1 MLGKKCRI
9 EFICTILKFLY
20 RNGPDDI
27 KIPILGAT
35 FKVRERIGKSYL
47 WGCCRIIEKLPD
59 MDRDGKN
66 AAAKFFAEWKK
77 RITIPFLDEWM
88 SKEPDPILKSMIAS
102 VIGEIGGRY
111 AVKALVR
118 AMGAEDQYVWLG
130 VTDALEK
137 QGRRALKEV
146 IKCANSDNPQIRR
159 SVAKVLCNIG
169 GDDPH
174 VRSVLAQ
181 LRRDPDESV
190 QNIFNIYCGNV
201 YIEGGHQIEIRGNN
215 EKRK

>member
-9 EFICTILKFLY
+9 VFICTILKFLY

-27 KIPILGAT
+27 KILILGAT
-35 FKVRERIGKSYL
+35 YKVRERIEKSYL
-47 WGCCRIIEKLPD
+47 WGCCSIIEKLPD
-59 MDRDGKN
+59 MDRDGKD
-66 AAAKFFAEWKK
+66 AAAEFFAEWKK
-77 RITIPFLDEWM
+77 RMTIPFLDEWF
-88 SKEPDPILKSMIAS
+88 KEADPILKSKIAYA
-102 VIGEIGGRY
+102 IGEIGGRH

-118 AMGAEDQYVWLG
+118 AMGAEDEYVWLG

-146 IKCANSDNPQIRR
+146 IKCANSDNPLIRR

-190 QNIFNIYCGNV
+190 QNIFNIYCVNV
-201 YIEGGHQIEIRGNN
+201 YI
-215 EKRK
+215 